1 MEIDEA
7 KHQFIQSWGSLGSKW
22 GINRTMAQIHALM
35 LIAPDPLS
43 TEDIMKDLN
52 ISRGNVNMNIRTLM
66 DWRLVYK
73 ELIPGDRKEYFK
85 GEKDIWLVT
94 KRVMSIRRQ
103 RELEPMLQVLSE
115 LKNVTGENTKEVE
128 EFNKSIKDITKFA
141 GQADQVLDRIASSEE
156 KWFWNLLIKVLK

>member
-115 LKNVTGENTKEVE
+115 LKNVTGENTKEVK